1 MINLIIFY
9 SFTWNLKI
17 TYILW
22 FIFVKKRWAMI
33 GYRHEFPI
41 EKIYIVIEIRKNELI
56 STEVD
61 NLNKYIFIF
70 MVFLICF
77 GFIQCSR
84 VTISLR
90 NAILESGCADE
101 GKACFVEDTC
111 CPGLVCK
118 WYTVGSGTC
127 LKNVFWLLFWTSS
140 RHHTVKNG
148 FLLFTFR
155 YIYERYLINLTKEI
169 YEIVKYML

>member
-1 MINLIIFY
+1 MICFRE
-9 SFTWNLKI
+9 KQ
-17 TYILW
+17 
-22 FIFVKKRWAMI
+22 RWALI
-33 GYRHEFPI
+33 GYRNEFPI
-41 EKIYIVIEIRKNELI
+41 EKICMVIEIRENEWI

-61 NLNKYIFIF
+61 NLNKYIF

-84 VTISLR
+84 VTISSR

-127 LKNVFWLLFWTSS
+127 VKNVFWLLLWTSS
-140 RHHTVKNG
+140 RHYTFRNY
-148 FLLFTFR
+148 FLFCTFR

>member
-1 MINLIIFY
+1 MIYFRE
-9 SFTWNLKI
+9 KQ
-17 TYILW
+17 
-22 FIFVKKRWAMI
+22 RWALI
-33 GYRHEFPI
+33 GYRNEFPI
-41 EKIYIVIEIRKNELI
+41 EKICMVIEIRKNEWI

-127 LKNVFWLLFWTSS
+127 VKNVFWLLFWTSS
-140 RHHTVKNG
+140 CHHTFKNG

-155 YIYERYLINLTKEI
+155 YIYERYLINLTIEI
-169 YEIVKYML
+169 YEIVKYMLERSFYSGYNNG